1 MYYEMHTFYG
11 DVPDVTMTQKIS
23 CREGDDLNKIHNLT
37 EEQAKWIFNHLV
49 EANKKLDQEH
59 SERMETCIIRQLVRF
74 EEDGNATVIAQVI
87 I

>member
-1 MYYEMHTFYG
+1 
-11 DVPDVTMTQKIS
+11 MTQKIS

-37 EEQAKWIFNHLV
+37 EEEAKWIFNHLV

-59 SERMETCIIRQLVRF
+59 SKRMETCIIRQLVRF
-74 EEDGNATVIAQVI
+74 EEDGNATVIANVI